1 MKKNIAI
8 IEEAGAAGEVDAQ
21 VIKVIQAV
29 AEQYDHYFD
38 ISAVSLETEAPESSA
53 SLMQLASGRDA
64 VLFSGTASQHFI
76 EDTHPLLVTVQP
88 VTVYPSLQHL
98 SPLKP
103 KHSEG
108 LNLLLYQQQ
117 APVASESDQIRIAQ
131 SALQQAVNRR
141 KKVTVVIH
149 PDDYNTGDSW
159 TAIFEKAG
167 KEFREIS
174 IEELPV
180 QEAWDRML
188 QQPAGFDIL
197 IANASAGGYL
207 FSQAAAI
214 TGARFMIPSVRV
226 ADTTPF
232 FGPAFG
238 FDDRQPSARN
248 TSNPV
253 GAILSV
259 AMMMDYFNLHEEA
272 LIIRTAVSWT
282 LLHGFVA
289 KDIDSV
295 NNYSTSTIGDLI
307 SDFIRGTIP
316 GFAKGEN
323 MALQKSTII

>member
-8 IEEAGAAGEVDAQ
+8 IEEAGAAGEVNAQ
-21 VIKVIQAV
+21 VEKVIRAV

-38 ISAVSLETEAPESSA
+38 IAPISHETVNQELSAPLQQSA
-53 SLMQLASGRDA
+53 SWHDA
-64 VLFSGTASQHFI
+64 VLFSSIASQHFI
-76 EDTHPLLVTVQP
+76 DEILPLLVIVQP

-103 KHSEG
+103 KYSEG

-117 APVASESDQIRIAQ
+117 DPGADENDRLRIAQ
-131 SALQQAVNRR
+131 SALQQAINRR
-141 KKVTVVIH
+141 KKITVIVH
-149 PDDYNTGDSW
+149 PQDHTEQPW
-159 TAIFEKAG
+159 PAIFEKAG
-167 KEFREIS
+167 TAFKEIS
-174 IEELPV
+174 IETIPV

-188 QQPAGFDIL
+188 QQPAGFDTL
-197 IANASAGGYL
+197 VAGAAAGGYL

-226 ADTTPF
+226 ADTIPF

-238 FDDRQPSARN
+238 FDHQQASARN
-248 TSNPV
+248 QSNPV

-282 LLHGFVA
+282 LLHGFVS

-295 NNYSTSTIGDLI
+295 NNYSTGTIGDLI

>member
-8 IEEAGAAGEVDAQ
+8 IEEAGAAGEVNAQ
-21 VIKVIQAV
+21 VVKVIQAV

-38 ISAVSLETEAPESSA
+38 ISAISQETI
-53 SLMQLASGRDA
+53 ASGAPALQQPASGHDA
-64 VLFSGTASQHFI
+64 ILFSSTASQQFI
-76 EDTHPLLVTVQP
+76 EETLSLLVSVQP

-117 APVASESDQIRIAQ
+117 AAEATETDRIRIAQ
-131 SALQQAVNRR
+131 SALQQAINRR
-141 KKVTVVIH
+141 KKITVVTH
-149 PDDYNTGDSW
+149 PDDHAGHSW
-159 TAIFEKAG
+159 PAIFEKAG
-167 KEFREIS
+167 KEFRDIS
-174 IEELPV
+174 IEEIPV

-188 QQPAGFDIL
+188 QQPAGFDTL
-197 IANASAGGYL
+197 ITNAPAGDYL
-207 FSQAAAI
+207 FSQAATI

-226 ADTTPF
+226 ADTMPF
-232 FGPAFG
+232 FGAAFG
-238 FDDRQPSARN
+238 FDHRQASARN
-248 TSNPV
+248 ISNPV
-253 GAILSV
+253 GAILAA